1 MNLSELFTKD
11 VVTIEPEG
19 TIAEA
24 ARLMQEENVGAV
36 VVTVEEDVGGAEKVV
51 GILTDRDVALALA
64 IDRVSADLPVSE
76 IMTRNVVTIW
86 DDQGI
91 FNATQ
96 YFLGHNFRRLPIVDR
111 HERLVGMVTT
121 DDLFAMLAR
130 ELFNVSKALE
140 PALAEKM

>member
-1 MNLSELFTKD
+1 MNLSELFHKD

-24 ARLMQEENVGAV
+24 VRMMQKENVGAV
-36 VVTVEEDVGGAEKVV
+36 VVVEHEKVV

-64 IDRVSADLPVSE
+64 VDGVSADLPVSE
-76 IMTRNVVTIW
+76 IMTQEVVTIW

-96 YFLGHNFRRLPIVDR
+96 YFLGHEFRRLPIVDR
-111 HERLVGMVTT
+111 QERLVGMVTT

-130 ELFNVSKALE
+130 ELFNVTRALE
-140 PALAEKM
+140 PVLTEKM